1 MKELPI
7 LQIDPLLR
15 PYQGDLALRM
25 ENYRTRLAALLPDGQ
40 DLAAFADGA
49 AYFGFHRQADGWW
62 YREWAPG
69 ADAMYLTGDFNG
81 WDRRACPMTRRAGG
95 VFDVFLPGRDALR
108 HGQRVLAIVQKNG
121 QDLDRIPLYAHYV
134 VQEPET
140 GAWNAVIYAPPAPYQ
155 WHDAA
160 FRPQKTLYIYECH
173 IGMAQEKPGIG
184 TYDEFRVQVLP
195 RVKRLGYNTIQIM
208 AIMEHPYYASFG
220 YQVTNFFAASSRFG
234 TPDQLKALIDAAHRL
249 GIAVLLDVVHSHAA
263 KNTREGINEFD
274 GTPDQFFYPG
284 PRGTHAAW
292 DTKCFQYGKHEV
304 LHFLLS
310 NLKYWLTEYHFDGFR
325 FDGVTSMLYH
335 DHGLGTTFD
344 HYDKYFS
351 PNTNTEAVTYLQL
364 ANTLVRQ
371 VNPAAITIAEDT
383 SAMPGLCLPVEDGG
397 IGFDYRLAMGIP
409 DLWIRILK
417 ERRDEDWDLWN
428 IWYEL
433 TGRRP
438 KEPVIAYVESHD
450 QALVGDKTVMF
461 RLCDAEM
468 YWNMAK
474 DKENLVID
482 RGMALHK
489 MIRLLTLS
497 LGGEGYLTVMGNE
510 FGHPEWIDFPRA
522 GNGWS
527 YQYCRRQ
534 WSLADD
540 PTLRYGALDA
550 FDAAMIALAR
560 RCRLFR
566 GKSQQLYISNQEGL
580 IVYRRGG
587 TFFAFNFSPQTSY
600 PAFFL
605 PTGRA
610 GTFAVL
616 LNTDCAAFGGQG
628 RISGTQRYEAAPGPD
643 GRIGFPIYLPSRTA
657 IVLREEKG

>member
-1 MKELPI
+1 
-7 LQIDPLLR
+7 
-15 PYQGDLALRM
+15 
-25 ENYRTRLAALLPDGQ
+25 
-40 DLAAFADGA
+40 
-49 AYFGFHRQADGWW
+49 
-62 YREWAPG
+62 
-69 ADAMYLTGDFNG
+69 
-81 WDRRACPMTRRAGG
+81 
-95 VFDVFLPGRDALR
+95 
-108 HGQRVLAIVQKNG
+108 
-121 QDLDRIPLYAHYV
+121 
-134 VQEPET
+134 
-140 GAWNAVIYAPPAPYQ
+140 
-155 WHDAA
+155 
-160 FRPQKTLYIYECH
+160 
-173 IGMAQEKPGIG
+173 MAQERPGIG

-428 IWYEL
+428 IWHEL

-497 LGGEGYLTVMGNE
+497 LGGEGYLTFMGNE

-610 GTFAVL
+610 GTFTVL
-616 LNTDCAAFGGQG
+616 LNTDRAAFGGQG

-643 GRIGFPIYLPSRTA
+643 GRIGFSIYLPSRTA